1 MPSVGG
7 VGVRDRPCTPGA
19 HSLVGRRQNL
29 NKLPQSIEVGA
40 LMKVYESAPGI
51 TGEEQVKARIC
62 WTTVSKLKS
71 LRPRIMTL
79 SQARGTCYVLGSPGD
94 CSEQVLHPIRRGSCF
109 LAPCMSTGA
118 NVALADFLGS

>member
-7 VGVRDRPCTPGA
+7 VGVRDRPCTPGV

-109 LAPCMSTGA
+109 LVPCMSTGA